1 MPSEERRITF
11 SETETSSAVQ
21 RLVRRRNPERSTVE
35 IRHVRPTSNGQ
46 ELTGAHVSG
55 NIGLERIDLDL
66 SVTELSAALLGWCLA
81 TSVPIPRQAQKR
93 VDYAKGKF
101 VLVLRV
107 QDTRTPEAE

>member
-11 SETETSSAVQ
+11 SETETANAVQ
-21 RLVRRRNPERSTVE
+21 RHIRRRDSDRSTVE

-55 NIGLERIDLDL
+55 HIGLERIELDL

-81 TSVPIPRQAQKR
+81 TNVPIPRQAQKF
-93 VDYAKGKF
+93 VDYAKGRF
-101 VLVLRV
+101 VLGLRV
-107 QDTRTPEAE
+107 QETRTPAAE